1 MSAIRVLAGTTALA
15 LALALAHT
23 PSAAWAQEVKEHAGK
38 EQAGKDSPV
47 QLNLVDTDIGG
58 VLRMAARFTGR
69 QFLVDPRVTGKMTV
83 VSDGPVSPSQAYQLL
98 LGALRM
104 RGFAVVENGGVSS
117 VVPQADAKLLGGQV
131 GPGGA
136 GGEVATRTFALRF
149 ESAAALVPVLRPM
162 ITPDNPI
169 TANPGNNT
177 LVITDYADN
186 LERIARVI
194 ASVDTPSGMD
204 TDVVKLQQGIAV
216 DVAAMVAPLLDVQGG
231 DALQKVVVMADP
243 RSNSILLR
251 SSSPG
256 RTRLARQL
264 VEKLDRA
271 QDESGNLHVVYLRNA
286 QANQLAGVL
295 RGVVAGQ
302 SDAPAMGSTEG
313 VTPAPAERPGAA
325 AAQPQAA
332 APKGNALESPRLDP
346 NRREAGDTAS
356 NGFSHNGISVQ
367 ADIATNTLLISAPEP
382 VYRNLRRVIDQLDQ
396 RRAQVLVESLIV
408 EVNQNDAA
416 ELGVQWMLGNG
427 RTFGGTHFGGTTG
440 GSGLNSGAR
449 TTLDVLP
456 RDGLNIGVIDGT
468 INLPGVG
475 QILNMKALANA
486 LQSKGGANI
495 LSTPNLMTLDNEAAS
510 IMVGQTVPFVSGRY
524 VTDGGGGSNNPF
536 QTIEREDIGLKLRV
550 RPQISEGGTVKLDI
564 YQEVSSIDGQSSTAS
579 TGIITNKRAL
589 DTSVLLDDGQI
600 MVLGGLLEDSV
611 SHGRDAVPGLGRLP
625 VLGALFR
632 SDTRRRTKTNL
643 MVFLRPHV
651 VRDPAA
657 GQRLTR
663 DRYDYM
669 RNAQAGAQPVQ
680 SWALPALNAPQLPPQ
695 DLAVLGQGNAL
706 DATGQAAAGASLPAL
721 YPADEGSV
729 QLVQFAQGLDPVRA
743 SQGVAQV
750 RALGLQAYAEASAVG
765 NGQRLRVRLPRDPA
779 RLDPAL
785 QQLRGLGYT
794 PELVIGP

>member
-1 MSAIRVLAGTTALA
+1 MRAMRSLACSAALA
-15 LALALAHT
+15 LIVCMGHAPASVLAQDT
-23 PSAAWAQEVKEHAGK
+23 RDE
-38 EQAGKDSPV
+38 PV

-83 VSDGPVSPSQAYQLL
+83 VSDGPVSRTQAYQLL

-104 RGFAVVENGGVSS
+104 RGFAVVENGGVSR
-117 VVPQADAKLLGGQV
+117 VVPQADAKLLGGRV
-131 GPGGA
+131 GSGGA
-136 GGEVATRTFALRF
+136 GGEIATRTFALRY
-149 ESAAALVPVLRPM
+149 ENAAALVAVLRPM
-162 ITPDNPI
+162 ISPDNPI

-186 LERIARVI
+186 LDRIARVI
-194 ASVDTPSGMD
+194 ASVDTPAGMD

-216 DVAAMVAPLLDVQGG
+216 DVAAMVAPLLDAQGAEPG
-231 DALQKVVVMADP
+231 QKVVVMADP
-243 RSNSILLR
+243 RSNSVLLR

-302 SDAPAMGSTEG
+302 SDAPAMGSNQG
-313 VTPAPAERPGAA
+313 ITPLPGDANRPTPPQTS
-325 AAQPQAA
+325 QPQQAK
-332 APKGNALESPRLDP
+332 PGGNALESQRLDP
-346 NRREAGDTAS
+346 SRGDPIDAGST
-356 NGFSHNGISVQ
+356 GFSQNGISVQ
-367 ADIATNTLLISAPEP
+367 ADVATNTLLISAPEP

-408 EVNQNDAA
+408 EVNQTDAA

-427 RTFGGTHFGGTTG
+427 RTFGGTHFGGATG
-440 GSGLNSGAR
+440 GSGLNTGAR

-456 RDGLNIGVIDGT
+456 KDGLKIGVIDGT

-475 QILNMKALANA
+475 QILNMKALATA

-536 QTIEREDIGLKLRV
+536 QTIVREDVGLKLRV

-564 YQEVSSIDGQSSTAS
+564 YQEVSSIDAQSANSTA
-579 TGIITNKRAL
+579 GIITNKRAL

-611 SHGRDAVPGLGRLP
+611 SHGRDAVPGLGKIP

-632 SDTRRRTKTNL
+632 SDSRKRAKTNL

-680 SWALPALNAPQLPPQ
+680 SWALPALSAPQLPPQ
-695 DLAVLGQGNAL
+695 DLSVLGQGNAR
-706 DATGQAAAGASLPAL
+706 DGHGQPLQNTSLAAL
-721 YPADEGSV
+721 YPAGDGDT
-729 QLVQFAQGLDPVRA
+729 QLVQFAQGLEPSRA

-750 RALGLQAYAEASAVG
+750 RALGLQAYAEATPGES
-765 NGQRLRVRLPRDPA
+765 GQRLRVRLPRDPVK
-779 RLDPAL
+779 LDPAL

>member
-1 MSAIRVLAGTTALA
+1 MRAMRSLACSAALA
-15 LALALAHT
+15 LIVCMGHAPAPVLAQDT
-23 PSAAWAQEVKEHAGK
+23 GDE
-38 EQAGKDSPV
+38 PV

-83 VSDGPVSPSQAYQLL
+83 VSDGPVSRTQAYQLL

-104 RGFAVVENGGVSS
+104 RGFAVVENGGVSR
-117 VVPQADAKLLGGQV
+117 VVPQADAKLLGGRV
-131 GPGGA
+131 GSGGA
-136 GGEVATRTFALRF
+136 GGEIATRTFALRY
-149 ESAAALVPVLRPM
+149 ENAAALVAVLRPM
-162 ITPDNPI
+162 ISPDNPI
-169 TANPGNNT
+169 SANPGNNT

-186 LERIARVI
+186 LDRIARVI
-194 ASVDTPSGMD
+194 ASVDTPAGMD

-216 DVAAMVAPLLDVQGG
+216 DVAAMVSPLLDAQGAEPG
-231 DALQKVVVMADP
+231 QKVVVMADP
-243 RSNSILLR
+243 RSNSVLLR

-302 SDAPAMGSTEG
+302 SDAPAMGSNQG
-313 VTPAPAERPGAA
+313 ITPLPGDANRPTPTQTS
-325 AAQPQAA
+325 QPQQAK
-332 APKGNALESPRLDP
+332 PGGNAMESQRLDP
-346 NRREAGDTAS
+346 SRGDPIDAGST
-356 NGFSHNGISVQ
+356 GFSQNGISVQ
-367 ADIATNTLLISAPEP
+367 ADVATNTLLISAPEP

-408 EVNQNDAA
+408 EVNQTDAA

-427 RTFGGTHFGGTTG
+427 RTFGGTHFGGATG
-440 GSGLNSGAR
+440 GSGLNTGAR

-456 RDGLNIGVIDGT
+456 KDGLKIGVIDGT

-475 QILNMKALANA
+475 QILNMKALATA

-536 QTIEREDIGLKLRV
+536 QTIVREDVGLKLRV

-564 YQEVSSIDGQSSTAS
+564 YQEVSSIDAQSANSTA
-579 TGIITNKRAL
+579 GIITNKRAL

-611 SHGRDAVPGLGRLP
+611 SHGRDAVPGLGKIP

-632 SDTRRRTKTNL
+632 SDTRKRAKTNL

-669 RNAQAGAQPVQ
+669 RNAQAGAQAVQ
-680 SWALPALNAPQLPPQ
+680 SWALPALSAPQLPPQ
-695 DLAVLGQGNAL
+695 DLTVLGQGNAR
-706 DATGQAAAGASLPAL
+706 DGHGQPLQNTSLAAL
-721 YPADEGSV
+721 YPAGDGDA
-729 QLVQFAQGLDPVRA
+729 QLVQFAQGLEPSRA
-743 SQGVAQV
+743 SQVVAQV
-750 RALGLQAYAEASAVG
+750 RALGLQAYAEATPGES
-765 NGQRLRVRLPRDPA
+765 GQRLRVRLPRDPVK
-779 RLDPAL
+779 LDPAL

>member
-1 MSAIRVLAGTTALA
+1 MLLA
-15 LALALAHT
+15 LAVGVVHLPAH
-23 PSAAWAQEVKEHAGK
+23 AQDASSE
-38 EQAGKDSPV
+38 PV

-69 QFLVDPRVTGKMTV
+69 QFLVDPRVSGKMTV
-83 VSDGPVSPSQAYQLL
+83 VSDGPVSRVQAYQLL

-104 RGFAVVENGGVSS
+104 RGFAVVESGGVSR
-117 VVPQADAKLLGGQV
+117 VVPQADAKLLGGRV
-131 GPGGA
+131 GSGGA
-136 GGEVATRTFALRF
+136 GGEVVTRTFALRY
-149 ESAAALVPVLRPM
+149 ENAAALVAVLRPM
-162 ITPDNPI
+162 ISPDNPI
-169 TANPGNNT
+169 TANAGNNT

-194 ASVDTPSGMD
+194 ASVDTPAGLD

-216 DVAAMVAPLLDVQGG
+216 DVAAMVAPLLDAQG
-231 DALQKVVVMADP
+231 AEPAQKVVVMADP
-243 RSNSILLR
+243 RSNSVLLR

-286 QANQLAGVL
+286 QATQLAGVL
-295 RGVVAGQ
+295 RGVVAGH
-302 SDAPAMGSTEG
+302 SDAPAAGSSEG
-313 VTPAPAERPGAA
+313 ITPSPGDAA
-325 AAQPQAA
+325 RTPAAQPSQPQQARTG
-332 APKGNALESPRLDP
+332 GNALESQRLDP
-346 NRREAGDTAS
+346 GRRDPVDAGST
-356 NGFSHNGISVQ
+356 GFSQNGISVQ

-408 EVNQNDAA
+408 EVNQTDAA

-427 RTFGGTHFGGTTG
+427 RTFGGTHFGGETG
-440 GSGLNSGAR
+440 GSGLNTTAR

-564 YQEVSSIDGQSSTAS
+564 YQEVSSIDAQTAGS
-579 TGIITNKRAL
+579 AGIITNKRAL

-611 SHGRDAVPGLGRLP
+611 SHGRDAVPGLGRIP

-632 SDTRRRTKTNL
+632 SDTRKRAKTNL

-680 SWALPALNAPQLPPQ
+680 SWALPALSAPQLPPQ
-695 DLAVLGQGNAL
+695 DLSVLGQGNAR
-706 DATGQAAAGASLPAL
+706 DGQGQPLQGSSLAAL
-721 YPADEGSV
+721 YPAGDGTV
-729 QLVQFAQGLDPVRA
+729 QLVQFAQGLDPARA
-743 SQGVAQV
+743 SQGVAQA
-750 RALGLQAYAEASAVG
+750 RALGLQAYAEAMPGES
-765 NGQRLRVRLPRDPA
+765 GQRLRVRLPRDPA
-779 RLDPAL
+779 TLDPAL

>member
-1 MSAIRVLAGTTALA
+1 MRSLACSSALA
-15 LALALAHT
+15 LIVGMAHVPAVVLAQDARD
-23 PSAAWAQEVKEHAGK
+23 E
-38 EQAGKDSPV
+38 PV

-83 VSDGPVSPSQAYQLL
+83 VSEGPVSRTQAYQLL

-104 RGFAVVENGGVSS
+104 RGFAVVESGGVSR
-117 VVPQADAKLLGGQV
+117 VVPQADAKLLGGRV
-131 GPGGA
+131 GAGGA
-136 GGEVATRTFALRF
+136 GGEMTTRTFALRY
-149 ESAAALVPVLRPM
+149 ENAAALVAVLRPM
-162 ITPDNPI
+162 ISPDNPI

-194 ASVDTPSGMD
+194 ASVDTPAGMD

-216 DVAAMVAPLLDVQGG
+216 DVAAMVAPLLDAQG
-231 DALQKVVVMADP
+231 AEPSQKVVVMADP
-243 RSNSILLR
+243 RSNSVLLR
-251 SSSPG
+251 SSSSG

-264 VEKLDRA
+264 VEKLDKA

-302 SDAPAMGSTEG
+302 SDAPAMGSNEG
-313 VTPAPAERPGAA
+313 IPPLPGDASRSTPSQPSQ
-325 AAQPQAA
+325 AQAQQAKA
-332 APKGNALESPRLDP
+332 GGNALESQRLDP
-346 NRREAGDTAS
+346 NRRDPIEAGST
-356 NGFSHNGISVQ
+356 GFSQNGISVQ
-367 ADIATNTLLISAPEP
+367 ADVATNTLLISAPEP

-408 EVNQNDAA
+408 EVNQTDAA

-440 GSGLNSGAR
+440 GSGLNTGAR

-456 RDGLNIGVIDGT
+456 KDGLKIGVIDGT

-486 LQSKGGANI
+486 LQSRGGANI

-536 QTIEREDIGLKLRV
+536 QTIVREDVGLKLRV

-564 YQEVSSIDGQSSTAS
+564 YQEVSSIDAQSATSTA
-579 TGIITNKRAL
+579 GIITNKRAL

-611 SHGRDAVPGLGRLP
+611 SHGRDAVPGLGKIP

-632 SDTRRRTKTNL
+632 SDTRKRAKTNL

-669 RNAQAGAQPVQ
+669 RNAQAGAQPAQ
-680 SWALPALNAPQLPPQ
+680 SWALPALSAPQLPPQ
-695 DLAVLGQGNAL
+695 DLSVLGQGNAR
-706 DATGQAAAGASLPAL
+706 DGQGQPLQNSSLAAL
-721 YPADEGSV
+721 YPAGEGDA
-729 QLVQFAQGLDPVRA
+729 QLVQFAQGLDVARA
-743 SQGVAQV
+743 NQGVAQA
-750 RALGLQAYAEASAVG
+750 RALGLQAYAEAAPGGS
-765 NGQRLRVRLPRDPA
+765 GQRLRVRLPRDPA

>member
-1 MSAIRVLAGTTALA
+1 MRAMRSVACSAALA
-15 LALALAHT
+15 LIVGLAHL
-23 PSAAWAQEVKEHAGK
+23 PAVVHAQSATDE
-38 EQAGKDSPV
+38 PV

-69 QFLVDPRVTGKMTV
+69 QFLVDPRVSGKMTV
-83 VSDGPVSPSQAYQLL
+83 VSDGPVSRSQAYQLL

-104 RGFAVVENGGVSS
+104 RGFAVVESGGVSR
-117 VVPQADAKLLGGQV
+117 VVPQADAKLLGGRV
-131 GPGGA
+131 GTGGA
-136 GGEVATRTFALRF
+136 GGEVVTRTFPLRY
-149 ESAAALVPVLRPM
+149 ENAAALVAVLRPM
-162 ITPDNPI
+162 ISPDNPI
-169 TANPGNNT
+169 TANAGNNT

-194 ASVDTPSGMD
+194 ASVDTPAGMD

-216 DVAAMVAPLLDVQGG
+216 DVAAMVAPLLDAQGG
-231 DALQKVVVMADP
+231 EAAQKVVVMADP
-243 RSNSILLR
+243 RSNSVLLR

-302 SDAPAMGSTEG
+302 SDAPAMGSSEG
-313 VTPAPAERPGAA
+313 ITPAPGEANRAGASTAPMQATA
-325 AAQPQAA
+325 AKG
-332 APKGNALESPRLDP
+332 KGNALESQRLDP
-346 NRREAGDTAS
+346 GRRDPIDAGST
-356 NGFSHNGISVQ
+356 GFSQNGISVQ
-367 ADIATNTLLISAPEP
+367 ADVATNTLLISAPEP

-408 EVNQNDAA
+408 EVNQTDAA

-440 GSGLNSGAR
+440 GSGLNTSAR

-456 RDGLNIGVIDGT
+456 KDGLNIGVIDGT

-564 YQEVSSIDGQSSTAS
+564 YQEVSSIDAQSSTAS
-579 TGIITNKRAL
+579 GIITNKRAL

-611 SHGRDAVPGLGRLP
+611 SHGRDAVPGLGKIP

-632 SDTRRRTKTNL
+632 SDTRKRAKTNL

-680 SWALPALNAPQLPPQ
+680 SWALPALSAPQLPPQ
-695 DLAVLGQGNAL
+695 DLPVLGQGNAR
-706 DATGQAAAGASLPAL
+706 DGQGQPLQNGSLAAL
-721 YPADEGSV
+721 YPGGEGNV
-729 QLVQFAQGLDPVRA
+729 QLVQFAQGLDPARA
-743 SQGVAQV
+743 TQAIAQV
-750 RALGLQAYAEASAVG
+750 RALGLQAYAEAAPG
-765 NGQRLRVRLPRDPA
+765 ERGQRLRVRLPRDPA
-779 RLDPAL
+779 TLDPAL

>member
-1 MSAIRVLAGTTALA
+1 MRAMRSLACSAALA
-15 LALALAHT
+15 LIVCMGHAPAPVLAQDT
-23 PSAAWAQEVKEHAGK
+23 RDE
-38 EQAGKDSPV
+38 PV

-83 VSDGPVSPSQAYQLL
+83 VSDGPVSRTQAYQLL

-104 RGFAVVENGGVSS
+104 RGFAVVENGGVSR
-117 VVPQADAKLLGGQV
+117 VVPQADAKLLGGRV
-131 GPGGA
+131 GSGGA
-136 GGEVATRTFALRF
+136 GGEIATRTFALRY
-149 ESAAALVPVLRPM
+149 ENAAALVAVLRPM
-162 ITPDNPI
+162 ISPDNPI

-186 LERIARVI
+186 LDRIARVI
-194 ASVDTPSGMD
+194 ASVDTPAGMD

-216 DVAAMVAPLLDVQGG
+216 DVAAMVAPLLDAQGAEPG
-231 DALQKVVVMADP
+231 QKVVVMADP
-243 RSNSILLR
+243 RSNSVLLR

-302 SDAPAMGSTEG
+302 SDAPAMGSNQG
-313 VTPAPAERPGAA
+313 ITPLPGDANRPTPTQTS
-325 AAQPQAA
+325 QPQQAK
-332 APKGNALESPRLDP
+332 PGGNALESQRLDP
-346 NRREAGDTAS
+346 SRGDPIDAGST
-356 NGFSHNGISVQ
+356 GFSQNGISVQ
-367 ADIATNTLLISAPEP
+367 ADVATNTLLISAPEP

-408 EVNQNDAA
+408 EVNQTDAA

-427 RTFGGTHFGGTTG
+427 RTFGGTHFGGATG
-440 GSGLNSGAR
+440 GSGLNTGAR

-456 RDGLNIGVIDGT
+456 KDGLKIGVIDGT

-475 QILNMKALANA
+475 QILNMKALATA

-536 QTIEREDIGLKLRV
+536 QTIVREDVGLKLRV

-564 YQEVSSIDGQSSTAS
+564 YQEVSSIDAQSANSTA
-579 TGIITNKRAL
+579 GIITNKRAL

-611 SHGRDAVPGLGRLP
+611 SHGRDAVPGLGKIP

-632 SDTRRRTKTNL
+632 SDSRKRAKTTL

-680 SWALPALNAPQLPPQ
+680 SWALPALPAPQLPPQ
-695 DLAVLGQGNAL
+695 DLTVLGQGNAR
-706 DATGQAAAGASLPAL
+706 DGHGQPLQNTSLAAL
-721 YPADEGSV
+721 YPAGDGDA
-729 QLVQFAQGLDPVRA
+729 QLVQFAQGLEPSRA
-743 SQGVAQV
+743 SQCVAQV
-750 RALGLQAYAEASAVG
+750 RALGLQAYAEATPGES
-765 NGQRLRVRLPRDPA
+765 GQRLRVRLPRDPVK
-779 RLDPAL
+779 LDPAL

-794 PELVIGP
+794 PELVIEP

>member
-1 MSAIRVLAGTTALA
+1 MRAMRSLACSAALA
-15 LALALAHT
+15 LIVCMGHAPAPVLAQDT
-23 PSAAWAQEVKEHAGK
+23 RDE
-38 EQAGKDSPV
+38 PV

-83 VSDGPVSPSQAYQLL
+83 VSDGPVSRTQAYQLL

-104 RGFAVVENGGVSS
+104 RGFAVVENGGVSR
-117 VVPQADAKLLGGQV
+117 VVPQADAKLLGGRV
-131 GPGGA
+131 GSGGA
-136 GGEVATRTFALRF
+136 GGEIATRTFALRY
-149 ESAAALVPVLRPM
+149 ENAAALVAVLRPM
-162 ITPDNPI
+162 ISPDNPI

-186 LERIARVI
+186 LDRIARVI
-194 ASVDTPSGMD
+194 ASVDTPAGMD

-216 DVAAMVAPLLDVQGG
+216 DVAAMVAPLLDAQGAEPG
-231 DALQKVVVMADP
+231 QKVVVMADP
-243 RSNSILLR
+243 RSNSVLLR

-302 SDAPAMGSTEG
+302 SDAPAMGSNQG
-313 VTPAPAERPGAA
+313 ITPLPGDANRPTPTQTS
-325 AAQPQAA
+325 QPQQAK
-332 APKGNALESPRLDP
+332 PGGNALESRRLDP
-346 NRREAGDTAS
+346 SRGDPIDAGST
-356 NGFSHNGISVQ
+356 GFSQNGISVQ
-367 ADIATNTLLISAPEP
+367 ADVATNTLLISAPEP

-408 EVNQNDAA
+408 EVNQTDAA

-427 RTFGGTHFGGTTG
+427 RTFGGTHFGGATG
-440 GSGLNSGAR
+440 GSGLNTGAR

-456 RDGLNIGVIDGT
+456 KDGLKIGVIDGT

-475 QILNMKALANA
+475 QILNMKALATA

-536 QTIEREDIGLKLRV
+536 QTIVREDVGLKLRV

-564 YQEVSSIDGQSSTAS
+564 YQEVSSIDAQSANSTA
-579 TGIITNKRAL
+579 GIITNKRAL

-611 SHGRDAVPGLGRLP
+611 SHGRDAVPGLGKIP

-632 SDTRRRTKTNL
+632 SDTRKRAKTNL

-680 SWALPALNAPQLPPQ
+680 SWALPALPAPQLPPQ
-695 DLAVLGQGNAL
+695 DLTVLGQGNAR
-706 DATGQAAAGASLPAL
+706 DGHGQPLQNTSLAAL
-721 YPADEGSV
+721 YPAGDGDA
-729 QLVQFAQGLDPVRA
+729 QLVQFAQGLEPSRA

-750 RALGLQAYAEASAVG
+750 RALGLQAYAEATPGES
-765 NGQRLRVRLPRDPA
+765 GQRLRVRLPRDPVK
-779 RLDPAL
+779 LDPAL

-794 PELVIGP
+794 PELVIEP

>member
-1 MSAIRVLAGTTALA
+1 MRAMRSLACSAALA
-15 LALALAHT
+15 LIVCMGHAPAPVLAQDT
-23 PSAAWAQEVKEHAGK
+23 GDE
-38 EQAGKDSPV
+38 PV

-83 VSDGPVSPSQAYQLL
+83 VSDGPVSRTQAYQLL

-104 RGFAVVENGGVSS
+104 RGFAVVENGGVSR
-117 VVPQADAKLLGGQV
+117 VVPQADAKLLGGRV
-131 GPGGA
+131 GSGGA
-136 GGEVATRTFALRF
+136 GGEIATRTFALRY
-149 ESAAALVPVLRPM
+149 ENAAALVAVLRPM
-162 ITPDNPI
+162 ISPDNPI

-186 LERIARVI
+186 LDRIARVI
-194 ASVDTPSGMD
+194 ASVDTPAGMD

-216 DVAAMVAPLLDVQGG
+216 DVAAMVAPLLDAQGG
-231 DALQKVVVMADP
+231 EPGQKVVVMADP
-243 RSNSILLR
+243 RSNSVLLR

-302 SDAPAMGSTEG
+302 SDAPAMGSNQG
-313 VTPAPAERPGAA
+313 ITPLPGDANRPTPTQAS
-325 AAQPQAA
+325 QPQQAK
-332 APKGNALESPRLDP
+332 PGGNALESQRLDP
-346 NRREAGDTAS
+346 SRGDPIDAGST
-356 NGFSHNGISVQ
+356 GFSQNGISVQ
-367 ADIATNTLLISAPEP
+367 ADVATNTLLISAPEP

-408 EVNQNDAA
+408 EVNQTDAA

-427 RTFGGTHFGGTTG
+427 RTFGGTHFGGATG
-440 GSGLNSGAR
+440 GSGLNTGAR

-456 RDGLNIGVIDGT
+456 KDGLKIGVIDGT

-475 QILNMKALANA
+475 QILNMKALATA

-536 QTIEREDIGLKLRV
+536 QTIVREDVGLKLRV
-550 RPQISEGGTVKLDI
+550 RPQISESGTVKLDI
-564 YQEVSSIDGQSSTAS
+564 YQEVSSIDAQSANSTA
-579 TGIITNKRAL
+579 GIITNKRAL

-611 SHGRDAVPGLGRLP
+611 SHGRDAVPGLGKIP

-632 SDTRRRTKTNL
+632 SDTRKRAKTNL

-680 SWALPALNAPQLPPQ
+680 SWALPALSAPQLPPQ
-695 DLAVLGQGNAL
+695 DLTVLGQGNAR
-706 DATGQAAAGASLPAL
+706 DGHGQPLQNTSLAAL
-721 YPADEGSV
+721 YPAGDGDA
-729 QLVQFAQGLDPVRA
+729 QLVQFAQGLEPSRA
-743 SQGVAQV
+743 SQVVAQV
-750 RALGLQAYAEASAVG
+750 RALGLQAYAEATPGES
-765 NGQRLRVRLPRDPA
+765 GQRLRVRLPRDPVK
-779 RLDPAL
+779 LDPAL

>member
-1 MSAIRVLAGTTALA
+1 MRAMRSLACSAALA
-15 LALALAHT
+15 LIVGVAHV
-23 PSAAWAQEVKEHAGK
+23 PAAVAAQDTGDE
-38 EQAGKDSPV
+38 PV

-83 VSDGPVSPSQAYQLL
+83 VSDGPVSRTQAYQLL

-104 RGFAVVENGGVSS
+104 RGFAVVENGGVSR
-117 VVPQADAKLLGGQV
+117 VVPQADAKLLGGRV
-131 GPGGA
+131 GSGGA
-136 GGEVATRTFALRF
+136 GGEIATRTFALRY
-149 ESAAALVPVLRPM
+149 ENAAALVAVLRPM
-162 ITPDNPI
+162 ISPDNPI
-169 TANPGNNT
+169 SANPGNNT

-186 LERIARVI
+186 LDRIARVI
-194 ASVDTPSGMD
+194 ASVDTPAGMD

-216 DVAAMVAPLLDVQGG
+216 DVAAMVSPLLDAQGAEPG
-231 DALQKVVVMADP
+231 QKVVVMADP
-243 RSNSILLR
+243 RSNSVLLR

-302 SDAPAMGSTEG
+302 SDAPAMGSNQG
-313 VTPAPAERPGAA
+313 ITPLPGDANRPTPTQTS
-325 AAQPQAA
+325 QPQQAK
-332 APKGNALESPRLDP
+332 PGGNAMESQRLDP
-346 NRREAGDTAS
+346 SRGDPIDAGST
-356 NGFSHNGISVQ
+356 GFSQNGISVQ
-367 ADIATNTLLISAPEP
+367 ADVATNTLLISAPEP

-408 EVNQNDAA
+408 EVNQTDAA

-427 RTFGGTHFGGTTG
+427 RTFGGTHFGGATG
-440 GSGLNSGAR
+440 GSGLNTGAR

-456 RDGLNIGVIDGT
+456 KDGLKIGVIDGT

-475 QILNMKALANA
+475 QILNMKALATA

-536 QTIEREDIGLKLRV
+536 QTIVREDVGLKLRV

-564 YQEVSSIDGQSSTAS
+564 YQEVSSIDAQSANSTA
-579 TGIITNKRAL
+579 GIITNKRAL

-611 SHGRDAVPGLGRLP
+611 SHGRDAVPGLGKIP

-632 SDTRRRTKTNL
+632 SDTRKRAKTNL

-680 SWALPALNAPQLPPQ
+680 SWALPALSAPQLPPQ
-695 DLAVLGQGNAL
+695 DLTVLGQGNAR
-706 DATGQAAAGASLPAL
+706 DGHGQPLQNTSLAAL
-721 YPADEGSV
+721 YPAGDGDA
-729 QLVQFAQGLDPVRA
+729 QLVQFAQGLEPSRA

-750 RALGLQAYAEASAVG
+750 RALGLQAYAEATPGES
-765 NGQRLRVRLPRDPA
+765 GQRLRVRLPRDPVK
-779 RLDPAL
+779 LDPAL

>member
-1 MSAIRVLAGTTALA
+1 MRAMRSLACSAALA
-15 LALALAHT
+15 LIVCMGHAPAPVLAQDT
-23 PSAAWAQEVKEHAGK
+23 RDE
-38 EQAGKDSPV
+38 PV

-83 VSDGPVSPSQAYQLL
+83 VSDGPVSRTQAYQLL

-104 RGFAVVENGGVSS
+104 RGFAVVENGGVSR
-117 VVPQADAKLLGGQV
+117 VVPQADAKLLGGRV
-131 GPGGA
+131 GSGGA
-136 GGEVATRTFALRF
+136 GGEIATRTFALRY
-149 ESAAALVPVLRPM
+149 ENAAALVAVLRPM
-162 ITPDNPI
+162 ISPDNPI

-186 LERIARVI
+186 LDRIARVI
-194 ASVDTPSGMD
+194 ASVDTPAGMD

-216 DVAAMVAPLLDVQGG
+216 DVAAMVAPLLDAQGAEPG
-231 DALQKVVVMADP
+231 QKVVVMADP
-243 RSNSILLR
+243 RSNSVLLR

-302 SDAPAMGSTEG
+302 SDAPAMGSNQG
-313 VTPAPAERPGAA
+313 ITPLPGDANRPTPTQTS
-325 AAQPQAA
+325 QPQQAK
-332 APKGNALESPRLDP
+332 PGGNALESQRLDP
-346 NRREAGDTAS
+346 SRGDPIDAGST
-356 NGFSHNGISVQ
+356 GFSQNGISVQ
-367 ADIATNTLLISAPEP
+367 ADVATNTLLISAPEP

-408 EVNQNDAA
+408 EVNQTDAA

-427 RTFGGTHFGGTTG
+427 RTFGGTHFGGATG
-440 GSGLNSGAR
+440 GSGLNTGAR

-456 RDGLNIGVIDGT
+456 KDGLKIGVIDGT

-475 QILNMKALANA
+475 QILNMKALATA

-536 QTIEREDIGLKLRV
+536 QTIVREDVGLKLRV

-564 YQEVSSIDGQSSTAS
+564 YQEVSSIDAQSANSTA
-579 TGIITNKRAL
+579 GIITNKRAL

-611 SHGRDAVPGLGRLP
+611 SHGRDAVPGLGKIP

-632 SDTRRRTKTNL
+632 SDSRKRAKTNL

-680 SWALPALNAPQLPPQ
+680 SWALPALPAPQLPPQ
-695 DLAVLGQGNAL
+695 DLTVLGQGNAR
-706 DATGQAAAGASLPAL
+706 DGHGQPLQNTSLAAL
-721 YPADEGSV
+721 YPAGDGDA
-729 QLVQFAQGLDPVRA
+729 QLVQFAQGLEPSRA

-750 RALGLQAYAEASAVG
+750 RALGLQAYAEATPGES
-765 NGQRLRVRLPRDPA
+765 GQRLRVRLPRDPVK
-779 RLDPAL
+779 LDPAL

-794 PELVIGP
+794 PELVIEP

>member
-1 MSAIRVLAGTTALA
+1 MRAMRSVACSAALA
-15 LALALAHT
+15 LIVGLAHL
-23 PSAAWAQEVKEHAGK
+23 PAVVHAQSATDE
-38 EQAGKDSPV
+38 PV

-69 QFLVDPRVTGKMTV
+69 QFLVDPRVSGKMTV
-83 VSDGPVSPSQAYQLL
+83 VSDGPVSRSQAYQLL

-104 RGFAVVENGGVSS
+104 RGFAVVESGGVSR
-117 VVPQADAKLLGGQV
+117 VVPQADAKLLGGRV
-131 GPGGA
+131 GTGGA
-136 GGEVATRTFALRF
+136 GGEVVTRTFPLRY
-149 ESAAALVPVLRPM
+149 ENAAALVAVLRPM
-162 ITPDNPI
+162 ISPDNPI
-169 TANPGNNT
+169 TANAGNNT

-194 ASVDTPSGMD
+194 ASVDTPAGMD

-216 DVAAMVAPLLDVQGG
+216 DVAAMVAPLLDAQGG
-231 DALQKVVVMADP
+231 EAAQKVVVMADP
-243 RSNSILLR
+243 RSNSVLLR

-302 SDAPAMGSTEG
+302 SDAPAMGSSEG
-313 VTPAPAERPGAA
+313 ITPAPGDANRAGASTAPMQATA
-325 AAQPQAA
+325 AKG
-332 APKGNALESPRLDP
+332 KGNALESQRLDP
-346 NRREAGDTAS
+346 GRRDPIDAGST
-356 NGFSHNGISVQ
+356 GFSQNGISVQ
-367 ADIATNTLLISAPEP
+367 ADVATNTLLISAPEP

-408 EVNQNDAA
+408 EVNQTDAA

-440 GSGLNSGAR
+440 GSGLNTSAR

-456 RDGLNIGVIDGT
+456 KDGLNIGVIDGT

-564 YQEVSSIDGQSSTAS
+564 YQEVSSIDAQSSTAS
-579 TGIITNKRAL
+579 GIITNKRAL

-611 SHGRDAVPGLGRLP
+611 SHGRDAVPGLGKIP

-632 SDTRRRTKTNL
+632 SDTRKRAKTNL

-651 VRDPAA
+651 MRDPAA

-680 SWALPALNAPQLPPQ
+680 SWALPALSAPQLPPQ
-695 DLAVLGQGNAL
+695 DLPVLGQGNAR
-706 DATGQAAAGASLPAL
+706 DGQGQPLQNGSLAAL
-721 YPADEGSV
+721 YPGGEGNV
-729 QLVQFAQGLDPVRA
+729 QLVQFAQGLDPARA
-743 SQGVAQV
+743 TQAIAQV
-750 RALGLQAYAEASAVG
+750 RALGLQAYAEAAPG
-765 NGQRLRVRLPRDPA
+765 ERGQRLRVRLPRDPA
-779 RLDPAL
+779 TLDPAL

>member
-1 MSAIRVLAGTTALA
+1 MRSMHGLACGAVLALVVGMVHLPA
-15 LALALAHT
+15 
-23 PSAAWAQEVKEHAGK
+23 PVWAQDASDE
-38 EQAGKDSPV
+38 PV

-69 QFLVDPRVTGKMTV
+69 QFLIDPRVTGKMTV
-83 VSDGPVSPSQAYQLL
+83 VSDGPVSRAQAYQLL

-104 RGFAVVENGGVSS
+104 RGFAVVENGGISR
-117 VVPQADAKLLGGQV
+117 VVPQADAKLLGGRV
-131 GPGGA
+131 GGGAA
-136 GGEVATRTFALRF
+136 GGEVATRTFALRY
-149 ESAAALVPVLRPM
+149 ENAAALVAVLRPM
-162 ITPDNPI
+162 ISPDNPI
-169 TANPGNNT
+169 TANAGNNT

-186 LERIARVI
+186 LERIAQVI
-194 ASVDTPSGMD
+194 ASVDTPAGMD

-216 DVAAMVAPLLDVQGG
+216 DVAAMVASLLDAQGAEPG
-231 DALQKVVVMADP
+231 QKVVVMADP
-243 RSNSILLR
+243 RSNSVLLR

-286 QANQLAGVL
+286 QATQLAGVL

-302 SDAPAMGSTEG
+302 SDAQAMGSSEG
-313 VTPAPAERPGAA
+313 ITPLPGGAA
-325 AAQPQAA
+325 RSAPAQPQQARA
-332 APKGNALESPRLDP
+332 TGNALQSQRLDP
-346 NRREAGDTAS
+346 DRRDPVDAGS
-356 NGFSHNGISVQ
+356 SGFSQNGISVQ
-367 ADIATNTLLISAPEP
+367 ADVATNTLLISAPEP

-408 EVNQNDAA
+408 EVNQTDAA

-427 RTFGGTHFGGTTG
+427 RTFAGTHFGGATG
-440 GSGLNSGAR
+440 GSGLNGTAR

-456 RDGLNIGVIDGT
+456 RDGLNVGVIDGT
-468 INLPGVG
+468 ITLPGVG

-564 YQEVSSIDGQSSTAS
+564 YQEVSSIDGQSSS
-579 TGIITNKRAL
+579 SEGIITNKRAL

-611 SHGRDAVPGLGRLP
+611 SHGRDAVPGLGRIP

-632 SDTRRRTKTNL
+632 SDTRRRAKTNL

-680 SWALPALNAPQLPPQ
+680 SWALPALSAPQLPPQ
-695 DLAVLGQGNAL
+695 DLGTLGQGNAR
-706 DATGQAAAGASLPAL
+706 DGQGRPLQNTSLAAL
-721 YPADEGSV
+721 YPTGEGTA
-729 QLVQFAQGLDPVRA
+729 QRVQFAQGLDPARA
-743 SQGVAQV
+743 AQAVAQV
-750 RALGLQAYAEASAVG
+750 RALGLQAYAEATPG
-765 NGQRLRVRLPRDPA
+765 GGGQRLRVRLPRDPA
-779 RLDPAL
+779 QLDPAL

>member
-1 MSAIRVLAGTTALA
+1 MRAMRSLACSAALA
-15 LALALAHT
+15 LIVGMAHV
-23 PSAAWAQEVKEHAGK
+23 PAPVAAQDTRDE
-38 EQAGKDSPV
+38 PV

-83 VSDGPVSPSQAYQLL
+83 VSDGPVSRTQAYQLL

-104 RGFAVVENGGVSS
+104 RGFAVVENGGVSR
-117 VVPQADAKLLGGQV
+117 VVPQADAKLLGGRV
-131 GPGGA
+131 GSGGA
-136 GGEVATRTFALRF
+136 GGEIATRTFALRY
-149 ESAAALVPVLRPM
+149 ENAAALVAVLRPM
-162 ITPDNPI
+162 ISPDNPI

-194 ASVDTPSGMD
+194 ASVDTPAGMD

-216 DVAAMVAPLLDVQGG
+216 DVAAMVAPLLDAQGAEPG
-231 DALQKVVVMADP
+231 QKVVVMADP
-243 RSNSILLR
+243 RSNSVLLR

-302 SDAPAMGSTEG
+302 SDAPAMGSNEG
-313 VTPAPAERPGAA
+313 ITPLPGDANRSTPIQPS
-325 AAQPQAA
+325 QPQQAK
-332 APKGNALESPRLDP
+332 PGGNALESQRLDP
-346 NRREAGDTAS
+346 SLRDPIDAGST
-356 NGFSHNGISVQ
+356 GFSHNGISVQ
-367 ADIATNTLLISAPEP
+367 ADVATNTLLISAPEP

-408 EVNQNDAA
+408 EVNQTDAA

-427 RTFGGTHFGGTTG
+427 RTFGGTHFGGATG
-440 GSGLNSGAR
+440 GSGLNTGAR

-456 RDGLNIGVIDGT
+456 KDGLKIGVIDGT

-475 QILNMKALANA
+475 QILNMKALATA

-536 QTIEREDIGLKLRV
+536 QTIVREDVGLKLRV

-564 YQEVSSIDGQSSTAS
+564 YQEVSSIDAQSANSTA
-579 TGIITNKRAL
+579 GIITNKRAL

-611 SHGRDAVPGLGRLP
+611 SHGRDAVPGLGKIP

-632 SDTRRRTKTNL
+632 SDTRKRAKTNL

-680 SWALPALNAPQLPPQ
+680 SWALPALSAPQLPPQ
-695 DLAVLGQGNAL
+695 DLSVLGQGNAR
-706 DATGQAAAGASLPAL
+706 DGHGQPLQNTSLAAL
-721 YPADEGSV
+721 YPAGDGDA
-729 QLVQFAQGLDPVRA
+729 QLVQFAQGLEPSRA

-750 RALGLQAYAEASAVG
+750 RALGLQAYAEATPG
-765 NGQRLRVRLPRDPA
+765 EGGQRLRVRLPRDPA
-779 RLDPAL
+779 KLDPAL

>member
-1 MSAIRVLAGTTALA
+1 MRAMQPLLCSLA
-15 LALALAHT
+15 LALVVGMAHL
-23 PSAAWAQEVKEHAGK
+23 PAEAGAQNARDE
-38 EQAGKDSPV
+38 PV

-83 VSDGPVSPSQAYQLL
+83 VSDGPVSPAQAYQLL

-104 RGFAVVENGGVSS
+104 RGFAVVESAGVSR
-117 VVPQADAKLLGGQV
+117 VVPQADARLMAGQV
-131 GPGGA
+131 GAGGA
-136 GGEVATRTFALRF
+136 GGEVATRTFALRY
-149 ESAAALVPVLRPM
+149 ESAAALVAVLRPM
-162 ITPDNPI
+162 ISPDNPI
-169 TANPGNNT
+169 TANLGNNT

-194 ASVDTPSGMD
+194 ASVDTPAGMD

-216 DVAAMVAPLLDVQGG
+216 DVAAMVAPLLDVQGSET
-231 DALQKVVVMADP
+231 LQKVVVMADP
-243 RSNSILLR
+243 RSNSVLLR

-264 VEKLDRA
+264 VEKLDHA

-286 QANQLAGVL
+286 QATQLAGVL

-302 SDAPAMGSTEG
+302 SDAPAVGSSAGITAQPG
-313 VTPAPAERPGAA
+313 GSPAAM
-325 AAQPQAA
+325 AAQPAPPQQAA
-332 APKGNALESPRLDP
+332 GSSNALQSQRLDP
-346 NRREAGDTAS
+346 NRRDPIDAGST
-356 NGFSHNGISVQ
+356 GFSSNGISVQ
-367 ADIATNTLLISAPEP
+367 ADVATNTLLISAPEP

-408 EVNQNDAA
+408 EVNQSDAA

-427 RTFGGTHFGGTTG
+427 RTFGGTHFGGAAG
-440 GSGLNSGAR
+440 GSGLDTGAR

-536 QTIEREDIGLKLRV
+536 QTIEREDVGLKLRV

-564 YQEVSSIDGQSSTAS
+564 YQEVSSIDGQSSSAS
-579 TGIITNKRAL
+579 AGIITNKRAL

-611 SHGRDAVPGLGRLP
+611 SHGRDAVPGLGKIP

-669 RNAQAGAQPVQ
+669 RNAQASAQPVQ
-680 SWALPALNAPQLPPQ
+680 SWALPALAAPQLPPQ
-695 DLAVLGQGNAL
+695 DLSVLGQGSAR
-706 DATGQAAAGASLPAL
+706 DGQSQPVAGGSLAAL
-721 YPADEGSV
+721 YPAGEGTV
-729 QLVQFAQGLDPVRA
+729 QLVQFAQGLDPARA
-743 SQGVAQV
+743 SQAVAQV
-750 RALGLQAYAEASAVG
+750 RALGLPAYAEAMPGESM
-765 NGQRLRVRLPRDPA
+765 QRLRVRLPREPA
-779 RLDPAL
+779 TLDPAL

-794 PELVIGP
+794 PELVIAP

>member
-1 MSAIRVLAGTTALA
+1 MRAMRSLACSAALA
-15 LALALAHT
+15 LIVCMGHAPAPVLAQDT
-23 PSAAWAQEVKEHAGK
+23 RDE
-38 EQAGKDSPV
+38 PV

-83 VSDGPVSPSQAYQLL
+83 VSDGPVSRTQAYQLL

-104 RGFAVVENGGVSS
+104 RGFAVVENGGVSR
-117 VVPQADAKLLGGQV
+117 VVPQADAKLLGGRV
-131 GPGGA
+131 GSGGA
-136 GGEVATRTFALRF
+136 GGEIATRTFALRY
-149 ESAAALVPVLRPM
+149 ENAAALVAVLRPM
-162 ITPDNPI
+162 ISPDNPI

-186 LERIARVI
+186 LDRIARVI
-194 ASVDTPSGMD
+194 ASVDTPAGMD

-216 DVAAMVAPLLDVQGG
+216 DVAAMVAPLLDAQGAEPG
-231 DALQKVVVMADP
+231 QKVVVMADP
-243 RSNSILLR
+243 RSNSVLLR

-302 SDAPAMGSTEG
+302 SDAPAMGSNQG
-313 VTPAPAERPGAA
+313 ITPLPGDANRPTPTQTS
-325 AAQPQAA
+325 QPQQAK
-332 APKGNALESPRLDP
+332 PGGNALESQRLDP
-346 NRREAGDTAS
+346 SRGDPIDAGST
-356 NGFSHNGISVQ
+356 GFSQNGISVQ
-367 ADIATNTLLISAPEP
+367 ADVATNTLLISAPEP

-408 EVNQNDAA
+408 EVNQTDAA

-427 RTFGGTHFGGTTG
+427 RTFGGTHFGGATG
-440 GSGLNSGAR
+440 GSGLNTGAR

-456 RDGLNIGVIDGT
+456 KDGLKIGVIDGT
-468 INLPGVG
+468 FNLPGVG
-475 QILNMKALANA
+475 QILNMKALATA

-536 QTIEREDIGLKLRV
+536 QTIVREDVGLKLRV

-564 YQEVSSIDGQSSTAS
+564 YQEVSSIDAQSANSTA
-579 TGIITNKRAL
+579 GLITNKRAL

-611 SHGRDAVPGLGRLP
+611 SHGRDAVPGLGKIP

-632 SDTRRRTKTNL
+632 SDTRKRAKTNL

-680 SWALPALNAPQLPPQ
+680 SWALPALPAPQLPPQ
-695 DLAVLGQGNAL
+695 DLTVLGQGNAR
-706 DATGQAAAGASLPAL
+706 DGHGQPLQNTSLAAL
-721 YPADEGSV
+721 YPAGDGDA
-729 QLVQFAQGLDPVRA
+729 QLVQFAQGLEPSRA
-743 SQGVAQV
+743 SQGVAQA
-750 RALGLQAYAEASAVG
+750 RALGLQAYAEATPGES
-765 NGQRLRVRLPRDPA
+765 GQRLRVRLPRDPVK
-779 RLDPAL
+779 LDPAL

-794 PELVIGP
+794 PELVIEP

>member
-1 MSAIRVLAGTTALA
+1 MSRLRAMGCSAALA
-15 LALALAHT
+15 LAVAALQA
-23 PSAAWAQEVKEHAGK
+23 PVPVAA
-38 EQAGKDSPV
+38 QATADERV

-69 QFLVDPRVTGKMTV
+69 QFLIDPRVTGKMTV
-83 VSDGPVSPSQAYQLL
+83 VSDGPVDRAQAYQLL

-104 RGFAVVENGGVSS
+104 RGFAVVESGGSS
-117 VVPQADAKLLGGQV
+117 RVVPQADAKVMGGRV
-131 GPGGA
+131 EGGGA
-136 GGEVATRTFALRF
+136 GGEMVTRTFTLRF
-149 ESAAALVPVLRPM
+149 ENAAALVPVLRPM
-162 ITPDNPI
+162 IAADNPI
-169 TANPGNNT
+169 TASPGNNT

-194 ASVDTPSGMD
+194 ASVDTPAGMD

-216 DVAAMVAPLLDVQGG
+216 DVAAMVGPLLDAQGNEPG
-231 DALQKVVVMADP
+231 QKVVVMADP
-243 RSNSILLR
+243 RSNSVLLR

-286 QANQLAGVL
+286 QATQLARVL

-302 SDAPAMGSTEG
+302 SDAPRAGDPLG
-313 VTPAPAERPGAA
+313 ITPAAPDGVAGTGTTAANAAGTTGTGTAMLGSSRLGEGSKAED
-325 AAQPQAA
+325 
-332 APKGNALESPRLDP
+332 E
-346 NRREAGDTAS
+346 DTT
-356 NGFSHNGISVQ
+356 GFSHNGVSVQ
-367 ADIATNTLLISAPEP
+367 ADPATNTLLVSAPEP
-382 VYRNLRRVIDQLDQ
+382 VYRSLRRVIDQLDQ

-408 EVNQNDAA
+408 EVTQSDAA

-427 RTFGGTHFGGTTG
+427 RSFGGTRFG
-440 GSGLNSGAR
+440 GSGLNGNAG
-449 TTLDVLP
+449 TTLDVFP
-456 RDGLNIGVIDGT
+456 NDGLNLGVIDGT

-475 QILNMKALANA
+475 EILNLKALANA
-486 LQSKGGANI
+486 LQSRGGANI
-495 LSTPNLMTLDNEAAS
+495 LSTPNLMTLDNEKAS

-536 QTIEREDIGLKLRV
+536 QTIEREDIGLKLQV

-564 YQEVSSIDGQSSTAS
+564 YQEVSSIDPQRSNDS
-579 TGIITNKRAL
+579 TGIVTNKRAL

-611 SHGRDAVPGLGRLP
+611 SHGRDAVPGLGRIP

-632 SDTRRRTKTNL
+632 SDTRSRSKTNL

-663 DRYDYM
+663 DRYDFM
-669 RNAQAGAQPVQ
+669 RHAQASAQPAS
-680 SWALPALNAPQLPPQ
+680 SWALPDMAAPQLPPQ
-695 DLAVLGQGNAL
+695 DLPLLGEGGTQGLQDTPAARGTAATL
-706 DATGQAAAGASLPAL
+706 HAQGDDA
-721 YPADEGSV
+721 V
-729 QLVQFAQGLDPVRA
+729 QLLQFAQGLDAARA
-743 SQGVAQV
+743 AQAVAQV
-750 RALGLQAYAEASAVG
+750 RALGLQAFAEATPDGS
-765 NGQRLRVRLPRDPA
+765 GQRLRVRVARAPA
-779 RLDPAL
+779 TLDPAL
-785 QQLRGLGYT
+785 AQLRALGYT
-794 PELVIGP
+794 PELVIGQ

>member
-1 MSAIRVLAGTTALA
+1 MRAMRSLACSSALA
-15 LALALAHT
+15 LIVGMAHVPAVVLAQDARD
-23 PSAAWAQEVKEHAGK
+23 E
-38 EQAGKDSPV
+38 PV

-83 VSDGPVSPSQAYQLL
+83 VSEGPVSRTQAYQLL

-104 RGFAVVENGGVSS
+104 RGFAVVESGGVSR
-117 VVPQADAKLLGGQV
+117 VVPQADAKLLGGRV
-131 GPGGA
+131 GAGGA
-136 GGEVATRTFALRF
+136 GGEVTTRTFALRY
-149 ESAAALVPVLRPM
+149 ENAAALVAVLRPM
-162 ITPDNPI
+162 ISPDNPI

-194 ASVDTPSGMD
+194 ASVDTPAGMD

-216 DVAAMVAPLLDVQGG
+216 DVAAMVAPLLDAQG
-231 DALQKVVVMADP
+231 AEPSQKVVVMADP
-243 RSNSILLR
+243 RSNSVLLR

-264 VEKLDRA
+264 VEKLDKA

-302 SDAPAMGSTEG
+302 SDAPAMGSNEG
-313 VTPAPAERPGAA
+313 ITPLPGDASRSTPSQPSQ
-325 AAQPQAA
+325 AQAQQA
-332 APKGNALESPRLDP
+332 KTGGNALESQRLDP
-346 NRREAGDTAS
+346 NRRDPIEAGST
-356 NGFSHNGISVQ
+356 GFSQNGISVQ
-367 ADIATNTLLISAPEP
+367 ADVATNTLLISAPEP

-408 EVNQNDAA
+408 EVNQTDAA

-440 GSGLNSGAR
+440 GSGLNTGAR

-456 RDGLNIGVIDGT
+456 KDGLKIGVIDGT

-486 LQSKGGANI
+486 LQSRGGANI

-536 QTIEREDIGLKLRV
+536 QTIVREDVGLKLRV

-564 YQEVSSIDGQSSTAS
+564 YQEVSSIDAQSASSTA
-579 TGIITNKRAL
+579 GIITNKRAL

-611 SHGRDAVPGLGRLP
+611 SHGRDAVPGLGKIP

-632 SDTRRRTKTNL
+632 SDTRKRAKTNL

-669 RNAQAGAQPVQ
+669 RNAQAGAQPAQ
-680 SWALPALNAPQLPPQ
+680 SWALPALSAPQLPPQ
-695 DLAVLGQGNAL
+695 DLSVLGQGNAR
-706 DATGQAAAGASLPAL
+706 DGQGQPLQNSSLAAL
-721 YPADEGSV
+721 YPAGEGDA
-729 QLVQFAQGLDPVRA
+729 QLVQFAQGLDVARA
-743 SQGVAQV
+743 NQGVAQA
-750 RALGLQAYAEASAVG
+750 RALGLQAYAEATPGGS
-765 NGQRLRVRLPRDPA
+765 GQRLRVRLPRDPA

>member
-1 MSAIRVLAGTTALA
+1 MRSMRGLACGAVLALVVGTVHLPA
-15 LALALAHT
+15 
-23 PSAAWAQEVKEHAGK
+23 PVWAQDASDE
-38 EQAGKDSPV
+38 PV
-47 QLNLVDTDIGG
+47 QLNLVETDIGG

-69 QFLVDPRVTGKMTV
+69 QFLIDPRVTGKMTV
-83 VSDGPVSPSQAYQLL
+83 VSDGPVSRAQAYQLL

-104 RGFAVVENGGVSS
+104 RGFAVVENGGISR
-117 VVPQADAKLLGGQV
+117 VVPQADAKLLGGRV
-131 GPGGA
+131 GGGAA
-136 GGEVATRTFALRF
+136 GGEIATRTFALRY
-149 ESAAALVPVLRPM
+149 ENAAALVAVLRPM
-162 ITPDNPI
+162 ISPDNPI
-169 TANPGNNT
+169 TANAGNNT

-194 ASVDTPSGMD
+194 ASVDTPAGMD

-216 DVAAMVAPLLDVQGG
+216 DVAAMVAPLLDAQGTEPG
-231 DALQKVVVMADP
+231 QKVVVMADP
-243 RSNSILLR
+243 RSNSVLLR

-286 QANQLAGVL
+286 QATQLAGVL
-295 RGVVAGQ
+295 RGVVAGR
-302 SDAPAMGSTEG
+302 SDAQAMGSSEG
-313 VTPAPAERPGAA
+313 ITPLPGETARS
-325 AAQPQAA
+325 AQPQPQPQQARA
-332 APKGNALESPRLDP
+332 TGNALQSQRLDP
-346 NRREAGDTAS
+346 DRRDPADAGS
-356 NGFSHNGISVQ
+356 SGFSQNGISVQ
-367 ADIATNTLLISAPEP
+367 ADVATNTLLISAPEP

-408 EVNQNDAA
+408 EVNQTDAA

-427 RTFGGTHFGGTTG
+427 RTFAGTHFGGATG
-440 GSGLNSGAR
+440 GSGLNGTAR

-456 RDGLNIGVIDGT
+456 RDGLSVGVIDGT
-468 INLPGVG
+468 ITLPGVG

-564 YQEVSSIDGQSSTAS
+564 YQEVSSIDGQSSS
-579 TGIITNKRAL
+579 SEGIITNKRAL

-611 SHGRDAVPGLGRLP
+611 SHGRDAVPGLGRIP

-632 SDTRRRTKTNL
+632 SDTRRRAKTNL

-680 SWALPALNAPQLPPQ
+680 SWALPALSAPQLPPQ
-695 DLAVLGQGNAL
+695 DLGTLGQGTAR
-706 DATGQAAAGASLPAL
+706 DGQGRPLRNTSLAAL
-721 YPADEGSV
+721 YPTGEDTA
-729 QLVQFAQGLDPVRA
+729 QRVQFAQGLDPARA
-743 SQGVAQV
+743 AQAVAQV
-750 RALGLQAYAEASAVG
+750 RALGLQAYAEATPG
-765 NGQRLRVRLPRDPA
+765 GGGQRLRVRLPRDPA
-779 RLDPAL
+779 QLDPAL

>member
-1 MSAIRVLAGTTALA
+1 MRAMRSLACSAALA
-15 LALALAHT
+15 LIVCMGHAPAPVLAQDT
-23 PSAAWAQEVKEHAGK
+23 RDE
-38 EQAGKDSPV
+38 PV

-83 VSDGPVSPSQAYQLL
+83 VSDGPVSRTQAYQLL

-104 RGFAVVENGGVSS
+104 RGFAVVENGGVSR
-117 VVPQADAKLLGGQV
+117 VVPQADAKLLGGRV
-131 GPGGA
+131 GSGGA
-136 GGEVATRTFALRF
+136 GGEIATRTFALRY
-149 ESAAALVPVLRPM
+149 ENAAALVAVLRPM
-162 ITPDNPI
+162 ISPDNPI
-169 TANPGNNT
+169 SANPGNNT

-186 LERIARVI
+186 LDRIARVI
-194 ASVDTPSGMD
+194 ASVDTPAGMD

-216 DVAAMVAPLLDVQGG
+216 DVAAMVSPLLDAQGAEPG
-231 DALQKVVVMADP
+231 QKVVVMADP
-243 RSNSILLR
+243 RSNSVLLR

-302 SDAPAMGSTEG
+302 SDAPAMGSNQG
-313 VTPAPAERPGAA
+313 ITPLPGDANRPTPTQAS
-325 AAQPQAA
+325 QPQQAK
-332 APKGNALESPRLDP
+332 PGGNAMESQRLDP
-346 NRREAGDTAS
+346 SRGDPIDAGST
-356 NGFSHNGISVQ
+356 GFSQNGISVQ
-367 ADIATNTLLISAPEP
+367 ADVATNTLLISAPEP

-408 EVNQNDAA
+408 EVNQTDAA

-427 RTFGGTHFGGTTG
+427 RTFGGTHFGGATG
-440 GSGLNSGAR
+440 GSGLNTGAR

-456 RDGLNIGVIDGT
+456 KDGLKIGVIDGT

-475 QILNMKALANA
+475 QILNMKALATA

-536 QTIEREDIGLKLRV
+536 QTIVREDVGLKLRV

-564 YQEVSSIDGQSSTAS
+564 YQEVSSIDAQSANSTA
-579 TGIITNKRAL
+579 GIITNKRAL

-611 SHGRDAVPGLGRLP
+611 SHGRDAVPGLGKIP

-632 SDTRRRTKTNL
+632 SDTRKRAKTNL

-680 SWALPALNAPQLPPQ
+680 SWALPALSAPQLPPQ
-695 DLAVLGQGNAL
+695 DLTVLGQGNAR
-706 DATGQAAAGASLPAL
+706 DGHGQPLQNTSLAAL
-721 YPADEGSV
+721 YPAGDGDA
-729 QLVQFAQGLDPVRA
+729 QLVQFAQGLEPSRA
-743 SQGVAQV
+743 SQVVAQV
-750 RALGLQAYAEASAVG
+750 RALGLQAYAEATPGES
-765 NGQRLRVRLPRDPA
+765 GQRLRVRLPRDPVK
-779 RLDPAL
+779 LDPAL

>member
-1 MSAIRVLAGTTALA
+1 MRVMRSLACSTALA
-15 LALALAHT
+15 LVVGMAHVPAPVLAQDARD
-23 PSAAWAQEVKEHAGK
+23 E
-38 EQAGKDSPV
+38 PV
-47 QLNLVDTDIGG
+47 QLNLVETDIGG

-83 VSDGPVSPSQAYQLL
+83 VSDGPVSRTQAYQLL

-104 RGFAVVENGGVSS
+104 RGFAVVESGGVSR
-117 VVPQADAKLLGGQV
+117 VVPQADAKLLGGRV
-131 GPGGA
+131 GAGGA
-136 GGEVATRTFALRF
+136 GGEVATRTFALRY
-149 ESAAALVPVLRPM
+149 ENAAALVAVLRPM
-162 ITPDNPI
+162 ISPDNPI

-194 ASVDTPSGMD
+194 SSVDTPAGMD

-216 DVAAMVAPLLDVQGG
+216 DVAAMVAPLLDAQG
-231 DALQKVVVMADP
+231 AEPSQKVVVMADP
-243 RSNSILLR
+243 RSNSVLLR

-264 VEKLDRA
+264 VEKLDKA

-302 SDAPAMGSTEG
+302 SDAPAMGSNEG
-313 VTPAPAERPGAA
+313 VTPLPGDANRA
-325 AAQPQAA
+325 TSAQPSQPQQA
-332 APKGNALESPRLDP
+332 KTGGNALESQRLDP
-346 NRREAGDTAS
+346 NRRDPIDAGST
-356 NGFSHNGISVQ
+356 GFSQNGISVQ
-367 ADIATNTLLISAPEP
+367 ADVATNTLLISAPEP

-408 EVNQNDAA
+408 EVNQTDAA

-440 GSGLNSGAR
+440 GSGLNTAAR

-456 RDGLNIGVIDGT
+456 KDGLKIGVIDGT

-486 LQSKGGANI
+486 LQSKGGVNI

-536 QTIEREDIGLKLRV
+536 QTIVREDVGLKLRV

-564 YQEVSSIDGQSSTAS
+564 YQEVSSIDAQSANSTA
-579 TGIITNKRAL
+579 GIITNKRAL

-611 SHGRDAVPGLGRLP
+611 SHGRDAVPGLGKIP

-632 SDTRRRTKTNL
+632 SDTRKRAKTNL

-680 SWALPALNAPQLPPQ
+680 SWALPALSAPQLPPQ
-695 DLAVLGQGNAL
+695 DLSVLGQGNAR
-706 DATGQAAAGASLPAL
+706 DGQGQPLQNTSLAAL
-721 YPADEGSV
+721 YPAGEGDA
-729 QLVQFAQGLDPVRA
+729 QLVQFAQGLDPARA

-750 RALGLQAYAEASAVG
+750 RALGLQAYAEAAPGES
-765 NGQRLRVRLPRDPA
+765 GQRLRVRLPRDPA
-779 RLDPAL
+779 TLDPAL

>member
-1 MSAIRVLAGTTALA
+1 MRAMRSLAWSTTLA
-15 LALALAHT
+15 LIVGMAHA
-23 PSAAWAQEVKEHAGK
+23 PASAWAQDAHDE
-38 EQAGKDSPV
+38 PV

-83 VSDGPVSPSQAYQLL
+83 VSDGPVSRTQAYQLL

-104 RGFAVVENGGVSS
+104 RGFAVVENGGVSR
-117 VVPQADAKLLGGQV
+117 VVPQAEAKLLGGRV
-131 GPGGA
+131 GSGGA
-136 GGEVATRTFALRF
+136 GGEIVTRTFALRY
-149 ESAAALVPVLRPM
+149 ENAGALVAVLRPM
-162 ITPDNPI
+162 ISPDNPI

-194 ASVDTPSGMD
+194 ASVDTPAGMD

-216 DVAAMVAPLLDVQGG
+216 DVAAMVAPLLDAQG
-231 DALQKVVVMADP
+231 AETSQKVVVMADP
-243 RSNSILLR
+243 RSNSVLLR

-313 VTPAPAERPGAA
+313 VTPQPGDSGRTPPVQST
-325 AAQPQAA
+325 QPQQAKA
-332 APKGNALESPRLDP
+332 GANALESQRLDP
-346 NRREAGDTAS
+346 NRRDPIDAGST
-356 NGFSHNGISVQ
+356 GFSQNGISVQ
-367 ADIATNTLLISAPEP
+367 ADVATNTLLISAPEP

-408 EVNQNDAA
+408 EVNQTDAA

-440 GSGLNSGAR
+440 GSGLNTAAR

-456 RDGLNIGVIDGT
+456 KDGLKIGVIDGT

-536 QTIEREDIGLKLRV
+536 QTIVREDVGLKLRV

-564 YQEVSSIDGQSSTAS
+564 YQEVSSIDAQSANSTA
-579 TGIITNKRAL
+579 GIITNKRAL

-611 SHGRDAVPGLGRLP
+611 SHGRDAVPGLGKIP

-632 SDTRRRTKTNL
+632 SDTRKRAKTNL

-680 SWALPALNAPQLPPQ
+680 SWALPALSAPQFPPQ
-695 DLAVLGQGNAL
+695 DLSVLGQGNAR
-706 DATGQAAAGASLPAL
+706 DGQGQPLQNTSLAAL
-721 YPADEGSV
+721 YPAGEGDA
-729 QLVQFAQGLDPVRA
+729 QLVQFAQGLDPARA

-750 RALGLQAYAEASAVG
+750 RALGLQAYAEATPG
-765 NGQRLRVRLPRDPA
+765 ETGQRLRVRLPRDPA
-779 RLDPAL
+779 KLDPAL

>member
-1 MSAIRVLAGTTALA
+1 MRRWQGLLGSTLLVLCVATAQLPAG
-15 LALALAHT
+15 
-23 PSAAWAQEVKEHAGK
+23 AQAPQGTDE
-38 EQAGKDSPV
+38 PV

-69 QFLVDPRVTGKMTV
+69 QFLVDPRVTGKMSV
-83 VSDGPVSPSQAYQLL
+83 VSDGPVSRVQAYQLL

-104 RGFAVVENGGVSS
+104 RGYAVVESGGVSR

-131 GPGGA
+131 GTGGA
-136 GGEVATRTFALRF
+136 GGEVVTRTFPLRY
-149 ESAAALVPVLRPM
+149 ENAVALVAVLRPM
-162 ITPDNPI
+162 IAPDNPI

-194 ASVDTPSGMD
+194 ASVDTPAGMD

-216 DVAAMVAPLLDVQGG
+216 DVAAMVSPLLDAQGSEPT
-231 DALQKVVVMADP
+231 QKVVVMADP
-243 RSNSILLR
+243 RSNSVLLR

-286 QANQLAGVL
+286 QAVQLAAVL
-295 RGVVAGQ
+295 RGVAAGQ
-302 SDAPAMGSTEG
+302 TDAPAMGSAQG
-313 VTPAPAERPGAA
+313 STPAVAEAARNAPPAQAT
-325 AAQPQAA
+325 AQ
-332 APKGNALESPRLDP
+332 KGRTALESVRLGDGKEGDRDP
-346 NRREAGDTAS
+346 NGG
-356 NGFSHNGISVQ
+356 GFSHNGVSVQ
-367 ADIATNTLLISAPEP
+367 PDAATNTLLVSAPEP
-382 VYRNLRRVIDQLDQ
+382 VYRTLRRVIDQLDQ

-408 EVNQNDAA
+408 EVTQTDAA

-427 RTFGGTHFGGTTG
+427 RTFGGTHFGGSRLNTT
-440 GSGLNSGAR
+440 AR

-456 RDGLNIGVIDGT
+456 RDGLNVGIIDGT

-475 QILNMKALANA
+475 QVLNLKALANA

-536 QTIEREDIGLKLRV
+536 QTIEREDIGLKLKV

-564 YQEVSSIDGQSSTAS
+564 YQEVSSIDAANSSAS

-611 SHGRDAVPGLGRLP
+611 THGRDAVPGLGKIPL
-625 VLGALFR
+625 LGALFR
-632 SDTRRRTKTNL
+632 SDTRRRGKTNL

-669 RNAQAGAQPVQ
+669 RSVQSGAQPVA
-680 SWALPALNAPQLPPQ
+680 SWALPDMSAPLLPPQ
-695 DLAVLGQGNAL
+695 DLPVLGDGASRGV
-706 DATGQAAAGASLPAL
+706 AGQAVQASAVTLLAA
-721 YPADEGSV
+721 ADSAA
-729 QLVQFAQGLDPVRA
+729 QLVQFAQGLDAARA
-743 SQGVAQV
+743 AQAVAQV
-750 RALGLQAYAEASAVG
+750 RALGLPAYAEAMPDG
-765 NGQRLRVRLPRDPA
+765 EGQRLRVRLPREPA

-785 QQLRGLGYT
+785 QQLRALGHT

>member
-1 MSAIRVLAGTTALA
+1 MRAMRSLACSTALA
-15 LALALAHT
+15 LIVCMGHAPAPVLAQDT
-23 PSAAWAQEVKEHAGK
+23 GDE
-38 EQAGKDSPV
+38 PV

-83 VSDGPVSPSQAYQLL
+83 VSDGPVSRTQAYQLL

-104 RGFAVVENGGVSS
+104 RGFAVVENGGVSR
-117 VVPQADAKLLGGQV
+117 VVPQADAKLLGGRV
-131 GPGGA
+131 GSGGA
-136 GGEVATRTFALRF
+136 GGEIATRTFALRY
-149 ESAAALVPVLRPM
+149 ENAAALVAVLRPM
-162 ITPDNPI
+162 ISPDNPI
-169 TANPGNNT
+169 SANPGNNT

-186 LERIARVI
+186 LDRIARVI
-194 ASVDTPSGMD
+194 ASVDTPAGMD

-216 DVAAMVAPLLDVQGG
+216 DVAAMVAPLLDAQGAEPG
-231 DALQKVVVMADP
+231 QKVVVMADP
-243 RSNSILLR
+243 RSNSVLLR

-302 SDAPAMGSTEG
+302 SDAPAMGSNQG
-313 VTPAPAERPGAA
+313 ITPLPGDANRPTPTQTS
-325 AAQPQAA
+325 QPQQAK
-332 APKGNALESPRLDP
+332 PGGDALESQRLDP
-346 NRREAGDTAS
+346 SRGDPIDAGST
-356 NGFSHNGISVQ
+356 GFSQNGISVQ
-367 ADIATNTLLISAPEP
+367 ADVATNTLLISAPEP

-408 EVNQNDAA
+408 EVNQTDAA

-427 RTFGGTHFGGTTG
+427 RTFGGTHFGGATG
-440 GSGLNSGAR
+440 GSGLNTGAR

-456 RDGLNIGVIDGT
+456 KDGLKIGVIDGI

-475 QILNMKALANA
+475 QILNMKALATA

-536 QTIEREDIGLKLRV
+536 QTIVREDVGLKLRV

-564 YQEVSSIDGQSSTAS
+564 YQEVSSIDAQSANSTA
-579 TGIITNKRAL
+579 GIITNKRAL

-611 SHGRDAVPGLGRLP
+611 SHGRDAVPGLGKIP

-632 SDTRRRTKTNL
+632 SDTRKRAKTNL

-680 SWALPALNAPQLPPQ
+680 SWALPALSAPQLPPQ
-695 DLAVLGQGNAL
+695 DLTVLSQGNAR
-706 DATGQAAAGASLPAL
+706 DGHGQPLQNTSLAAL
-721 YPADEGSV
+721 YPAGDGDA
-729 QLVQFAQGLDPVRA
+729 QLVQFAQGLEPSRA

-750 RALGLQAYAEASAVG
+750 RALGLQAYAEATPGES
-765 NGQRLRVRLPRDPA
+765 GQRLRVRLPRDPVK
-779 RLDPAL
+779 LDPAL

>member
-1 MSAIRVLAGTTALA
+1 MRAMRSLACSAALA
-15 LALALAHT
+15 LIVCMGHAPAPVLAQDT
-23 PSAAWAQEVKEHAGK
+23 RDE
-38 EQAGKDSPV
+38 PV

-83 VSDGPVSPSQAYQLL
+83 VSDGPVSRTQAYQLL

-104 RGFAVVENGGVSS
+104 RGFAVVENGGVSR
-117 VVPQADAKLLGGQV
+117 VVPQADAKLLGGRV
-131 GPGGA
+131 GSGGA
-136 GGEVATRTFALRF
+136 GGEIATRTFALRY
-149 ESAAALVPVLRPM
+149 ENAAALVAVLRPM
-162 ITPDNPI
+162 ISPDNPI

-186 LERIARVI
+186 LDRIARVI
-194 ASVDTPSGMD
+194 ASVDTPAGMD

-216 DVAAMVAPLLDVQGG
+216 DVAAMVAPLLDAQGAEPG
-231 DALQKVVVMADP
+231 QKVVVMADP
-243 RSNSILLR
+243 RSNSVLLR

-256 RTRLARQL
+256 RTRLARRL

-302 SDAPAMGSTEG
+302 SDAPAMGSNQG
-313 VTPAPAERPGAA
+313 ITPLPGDANRPTPTQTS
-325 AAQPQAA
+325 QPQQAK
-332 APKGNALESPRLDP
+332 PGGNALESQRLDP
-346 NRREAGDTAS
+346 SRGDPIDAGST
-356 NGFSHNGISVQ
+356 GFSQNGISVQ
-367 ADIATNTLLISAPEP
+367 ADVATNTLLISAPEP

-408 EVNQNDAA
+408 EVNQTDAA

-427 RTFGGTHFGGTTG
+427 RTFGGTHFGGATG
-440 GSGLNSGAR
+440 GSGLNTGAR

-456 RDGLNIGVIDGT
+456 KDGLKIGVIDGT

-475 QILNMKALANA
+475 QILNMKALATA

-536 QTIEREDIGLKLRV
+536 QTIVREDVGLKLRV

-564 YQEVSSIDGQSSTAS
+564 YQEVSSIDAQSANSTA
-579 TGIITNKRAL
+579 GIITNKRAL

-611 SHGRDAVPGLGRLP
+611 SHGRDAVPGLGKIP

-632 SDTRRRTKTNL
+632 SDTRKRAKTNL

-680 SWALPALNAPQLPPQ
+680 SWALPALSAPQLPPQ
-695 DLAVLGQGNAL
+695 DLTVLGQGNAR
-706 DATGQAAAGASLPAL
+706 DGHGQPLQNTSLAAL
-721 YPADEGSV
+721 YPAGDGDA
-729 QLVQFAQGLDPVRA
+729 QLVQFAQGLEPSRA

-750 RALGLQAYAEASAVG
+750 RALGLQAYAEATPGES
-765 NGQRLRVRLPRDPA
+765 GQRLRVRLPRDPVK
-779 RLDPAL
+779 LDPAL

-794 PELVIGP
+794 PELVIEP

>member
-1 MSAIRVLAGTTALA
+1 MRAMRSLACSAALA
-15 LALALAHT
+15 LIVCMGHAPAPVLAQDT
-23 PSAAWAQEVKEHAGK
+23 RDE
-38 EQAGKDSPV
+38 PV

-83 VSDGPVSPSQAYQLL
+83 VSDGPVSRTQAYQLL

-104 RGFAVVENGGVSS
+104 RGFAVVENGGVSR
-117 VVPQADAKLLGGQV
+117 VVPQADAKLLGGRV
-131 GPGGA
+131 GSGGA
-136 GGEVATRTFALRF
+136 GGEIATRTFALRY
-149 ESAAALVPVLRPM
+149 ENAAALVAVLRPM
-162 ITPDNPI
+162 ISPDNPI

-186 LERIARVI
+186 LDRIARVI
-194 ASVDTPSGMD
+194 ASVDTPAGMD

-216 DVAAMVAPLLDVQGG
+216 DVAAMVAPLLDAQGAEPG
-231 DALQKVVVMADP
+231 QKVVVMADP
-243 RSNSILLR
+243 RSNSVLLR

-302 SDAPAMGSTEG
+302 SDAPAMGSNQG
-313 VTPAPAERPGAA
+313 ITPLPGDANRPTPT
-325 AAQPQAA
+325 QTSHPQQAK
-332 APKGNALESPRLDP
+332 PGSNALESQRLDP
-346 NRREAGDTAS
+346 SRGNPIDAGST
-356 NGFSHNGISVQ
+356 GFSQNGISVQ
-367 ADIATNTLLISAPEP
+367 ADVATNTLLISAPEP

-408 EVNQNDAA
+408 EVNQTDAA

-427 RTFGGTHFGGTTG
+427 RTFGGTHFGGATG
-440 GSGLNSGAR
+440 GSGLNTGAR

-456 RDGLNIGVIDGT
+456 KDGLKIGVIDGT

-475 QILNMKALANA
+475 QILNMKALATA

-536 QTIEREDIGLKLRV
+536 QTIVREDVGLKLRV

-564 YQEVSSIDGQSSTAS
+564 YQEVSSIDAQSANSTA
-579 TGIITNKRAL
+579 GIITNKRAL

-611 SHGRDAVPGLGRLP
+611 SHGRDAVPGLGKIP

-632 SDTRRRTKTNL
+632 SDSRKRAKTNL

-680 SWALPALNAPQLPPQ
+680 SWALPALSAPLLPPQ
-695 DLAVLGQGNAL
+695 DLTVLGQGNAR
-706 DATGQAAAGASLPAL
+706 DGHGQPLQNTSLAAL
-721 YPADEGSV
+721 YPAGDGDA
-729 QLVQFAQGLDPVRA
+729 QLVQFAQGLEPSRA

-750 RALGLQAYAEASAVG
+750 RALGLQAYAEATPGES
-765 NGQRLRVRLPRDPA
+765 GQRLRVRLPRDPVK
-779 RLDPAL
+779 LDPAL

-794 PELVIGP
+794 PELVIEP